1 MTAVNNLSK
10 NDNALYANIRKGQA
24 KFVVTIFW
32 LNFNNSSINK
42 ETKENDL
49 TVSDTASATI
59 NIK

>member
-1 MTAVNNLSK
+1 MPNNLSK

-24 KFVVTIFW
+24 KFVLT
-32 LNFNNSSINK
+32 NFGQWKFSINK

>member
-1 MTAVNNLSK
+1 MTAINNLSK

-24 KFVVTIFW
+24 KFVLT
-32 LNFNNSSINK
+32 NFGQWKFSINK

>member
-24 KFVVTIFW
+24 KFVLT
-32 LNFNNSSINK
+32 NFGQWKFSINK

>member
-1 MTAVNNLSK
+1 MTAVNILSE

-24 KFVVTIFW
+24 KFVLT
-32 LNFNNSSINK
+32 NFGQWKFSINK
-42 ETKENDL
+42 ETKEDDL